1 MGEEQG
7 EEDDSLTFTTHVTH
21 PHTTHAHTHMH
32 THMHTHIHLQ
42 EYGLLASEQ
51 DSSGGRSKR
60 MDRLSEVQKRELRQM
75 RKRQRVEH
83 RKRKVLKLD
92 DEGVS
97 EEGRC
102 GLRGEGRLGVVKGGG
117 CECWE
122 EGLE

>member
-1 MGEEQG
+1 MIALLLQH
-7 EEDDSLTFTTHVTH
+7 TCHTPTHYTC
-21 PHTTHAHTHMH
+21 THMCY
-32 THMHTHIHLQ
+32 TMHTHIHLQ